1 MFQVEEGVALLLLL
15 HRKFLILLREFKRD
29 TRKLKKEINAAKTLI
44 KNGESGRQ
52 EVTLMDEIK
61 KNILWI
67 GLGIIIFET
76 YGLVIGIPNG
86 LLLSSKNWMELVGI
100 LAEILVLF
108 LFSYAFYKLGKYDFA
123 SKITAKNIVFLF
135 LAIAVC
141 LIANFGV
148 SHISMMM
155 HKPMQNNSSVNQILS
170 IISTKRFAFRPFFWC
185 LNIGIIVPFLEE
197 IVFRG
202 IIQGYVFESLNA
214 VVRIIAISVL
224 FTIGQQRDR
233 KSVV

>member
-1 MFQVEEGVALLLLL
+1 M
-15 HRKFLILLREFKRD
+15 
-29 TRKLKKEINAAKTLI
+29 
-44 KNGESGRQ
+44 
-52 EVTLMDEIK
+52 TLMDEIK

-67 GLGIIIFET
+67 VLGIIIFEA

-86 LLLSSKNWMELVGI
+86 LLLSFKNWMELVGI

-185 LNIGIIVPFLEE
+185 LNVGIIVPFLEE

-214 VVRIIAISVL
+214 AVRIIAISVL
-224 FTIGQQRDR
+224 FTIGHGVEFSLAMIPIFSLGLCTSLLFEKTKDI
-233 KSVV
+233 KMPIILHIVFNCAAITATFLGA

>member
-1 MFQVEEGVALLLLL
+1 M
-15 HRKFLILLREFKRD
+15 
-29 TRKLKKEINAAKTLI
+29 
-44 KNGESGRQ
+44 
-52 EVTLMDEIK
+52 TLMDKIK

-67 GLGIIIFET
+67 GLGIIIFEA

-86 LLLSSKNWMELVGI
+86 LLLSSKNWMELIGI
-100 LAEILVLF
+100 LVEILVLF

-148 SHISMMM
+148 SHINMMM
-155 HKPMQNNSSVNQILS
+155 HKSMQNNSSVNQILS

-185 LNIGIIVPFLEE
+185 LNVGIIVPL
-197 IVFRG
+197 FRRNS
-202 IIQGYVFESLNA
+202 F
-214 VVRIIAISVL
+214 
-224 FTIGQQRDR
+224 
-233 KSVV
+233 